1 MKTEKKKEDRAGED
15 QKSAQGAAAGK
26 GRPEREQQS
35 NEGRRRKCILGNQL
49 VLSITLYKALRME
62 VS

>member
-35 NEGRRRKCILGNQL
+35 NEGRRRKCKGRAE
-49 VLSITLYKALRME
+49 SRRM
-62 VS
+62 SAASRG

>member
-35 NEGRRRKCILGNQL
+35 NEGRRRKRKGRAE
-49 VLSITLYKALRME
+49 SRRM
-62 VS
+62 SAASRG